1 MKSIPPRLNSRAK
14 KSRLEEFERR
24 CRDRGVPVTAQRRV
38 VLRAMLDLD
47 CHPTADQVYS
57 SRAVRRARISRAT
70 VYRTLE
76 SLVRFGAV
84 TKACH
89 TGGVVR
95 YDSRIAVHH
104 HLVCLRCD
112 AVFDIAD
119 ARLDA
124 LPVPDTSSFGFEV
137 RDFRV
142 QLRGLC
148 RSCRRQEESQ

>member
-1 MKSIPPRLNSRAK
+1 MKSIPPPLDSRTK
-14 KSRLEEFERR
+14 QSRLEEFQRR
-24 CRDRGVPVTAQRRV
+24 CRERGVPLTTQRRA
-38 VLRAMLDLD
+38 VLQAVLDLD

-57 SRAVRRARISRAT
+57 FEAVRRARISRAT

-76 SLVRFGAV
+76 SLVRMGAI

-95 YDSRIAVHH
+95 YDGRTAIHH

-112 AVFDIAD
+112 AVVDIAD

-124 LPVPDTSSFGFEV
+124 LPVPDTSMFGFEV

-148 RSCRRQEESQ
+148 RSCRPKEDSP

>member
-1 MKSIPPRLNSRAK
+1 MKSIPPRLDFRAK
-14 KSRLEEFERR
+14 QSRLQEFERL
-24 CRDRGVPVTAQRRV
+24 CRERGAPLTTQRRV
-38 VLRAMLDLD
+38 VLRAVLDLD

-57 SRAVRRARISRAT
+57 FPAVRRARISRAT

-76 SLVRFGAV
+76 YLVRTGAI

-95 YDSRIAVHH
+95 YDGRIAVHH

-119 ARLDA
+119 VRLDA
-124 LPVPDTSSFGFEV
+124 LPIPDTSGFGFEV